1 MARPVGTDGPEAGPD
16 QNTHAGR
23 PSGQEARSG
32 GRSRVGRA
40 AQGLGPQAGLDARR
54 PGLRGAP
61 GRAGRAAGGGGAA
74 EFPGAAG
81 LRAHWPATH
90 RYVTL
95 GERENPHAS
104 RGRGGGAGREEEAGR
119 TGGAGPAPLRVAVAE
134 TTEACLGPLTSYPWR
149 KSGN

>member
-1 MARPVGTDGPEAGPD
+1 MARPVGTDGPDASPD

-23 PSGQEARSG
+23 PDGQVAQSG
-32 GRSRVGRA
+32 GRFRVGRA

-81 LRAHWPATH
+81 LHAHWSAPC
-90 RYVTL
+90 RDVTL
-95 GERENPHAS
+95 GEWENPHAS
-104 RGRGGGAGREEEAGR
+104 RGRGGGAGREEEAKR
-119 TGGAGPAPLRVAVAE
+119 AGGVGPVMLPVALRE
-134 TTEACLGPLTSYPWR
+134 TTESCLRPLTVYPWS
-149 KSGN
+149 K

>member
-1 MARPVGTDGPEAGPD
+1 MARPVGTDGPDASPD

-23 PSGQEARSG
+23 PDGQVAQSG
-32 GRSRVGRA
+32 GRFRVGRA

-81 LRAHWPATH
+81 LHAHWSAPC
-90 RYVTL
+90 RDVTL
-95 GERENPHAS
+95 GEWETPTHHVA
-104 RGRGGGAGREEEAGR
+104 A
-119 TGGAGPAPLRVAVAE
+119 GAGPAGKKKPSAQE
-134 TTEACLGPLTSYPWR
+134 G
-149 KSGN
+149 SGR